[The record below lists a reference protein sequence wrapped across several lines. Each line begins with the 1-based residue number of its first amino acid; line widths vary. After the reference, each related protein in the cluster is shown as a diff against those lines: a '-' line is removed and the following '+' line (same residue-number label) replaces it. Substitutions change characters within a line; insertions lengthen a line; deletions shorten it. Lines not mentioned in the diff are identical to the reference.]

1 MRLLIEPGGSVVVGQ
16 AKGYATD
23 RAKAFLFARV
33 LRGSAAAALA
43 RRRNG
48 GDAVGAEQPL
58 AMSDMARYRF
68 FEWAGGERIDGLGIR
83 ITAGPDGAEIDVR
96 DFYPLIENPH
106 HLAW

>member
-1 MRLLIEPGGSVVVGQ
+1 MERTVIGIPLRQTIATLLSRHRSPT
-16 AKGYATD
+16 ATPSGT
-23 RAKAFLFARV
+23 RITSSFAI
-33 LRGSAAAALA
+33 AAATAH
-43 RRRNG
+43 
-48 GDAVGAEQPL
+48 

-83 ITAGPDGAEIDVR
+83 ITAGTDGAEIDVR